1 MKRWLLIG
9 GGLLGGLIVVIAIV
23 LFFVVS
29 SLDSIIKAAVEKYG
43 SEVTQVEVR
52 LDKAKVSITS
62 GEGSLRGLTVGN
74 PKGFKTARAFSLGEI
89 SIVLDVGTVTQNPVV
104 IKEIVI
110 SAPEVTYELGSG
122 GSNIDIIQRNI
133 NAYAGTGKGKVK
145 ENAPSKGDD
154 QGGKKLIIQHLYV
167 KKGKV
172 NVSATMLKGK
182 ALSAALPD
190 IHLKDIGKQK
200 GGADP
205 REVVE
210 KLVRAISQSAGKAV
224 GTLDLDKVVG
234 SAKETVAGMKGQLE
248 GVKGSAASAKQAAE
262 EGAKKLGGAF
272 KKMFRD

>member
-1 MKRWLLIG
+1 MKRWIFIAGGVLTALVLL
-9 GGLLGGLIVVIAIV
+9 VVII

-62 GEGSLRGLTVGN
+62 GEGTLRGLTVGN
-74 PKGFKTARAFSLGEI
+74 PKGFKTDQAFSLGEI
-89 SIVLDVGTVTQNPVV
+89 SVALDVSTVTQNPIV

-110 SAPEVTYELGSG
+110 SAPEVTYELRSG
-122 GSNIDIIQRNI
+122 GSNIDVIQRNV
-133 NAYAGTGKGKVK
+133 NAYTGTAKGKAKVMD
-145 ENAPSKGDD
+145 PSKDPDKEGR
-154 QGGKKLIIQHLYV
+154 KLIIQHLYV

-210 KLVRAISQSAGKAV
+210 KLVRAISQSARKAV

-248 GVKGSAASAKQAAE
+248 GVKGSAARAKQAAE
-262 EGAKKLGGAF
+262 EGTKKLGGAF
-272 KKMFRD
+272 KKMFRE

>member
-9 GGLLGGLIVVIAIV
+9 SGLVAGLIVVIAIV

-62 GEGSLRGLTVGN
+62 GEGSLLGLTVGN
-74 PKGFKTARAFSLGEI
+74 PKGFKTDQAFSLGEI
-89 SIVLDVGTVTQNPVV
+89 SVALDVGTVTQDPIV

-122 GSNIDIIQRNI
+122 GSNIDAIQRNV
-133 NAYAGTGKGKVK
+133 NAYAGTGKGKAK
-145 ENAPSKGDD
+145 EKAPSKGDD
-154 QGGKKLIIQHLYV
+154 QEGRKLIIQHLYV

-172 NVSATMLKGK
+172 NVSATMLKGET
-182 ALSAALPD
+182 LSAALPD
-190 IHLKDIGKQK
+190 IHLRDIGKQK

-205 REVVE
+205 TEVVE
-210 KLVRAISQSAGKAV
+210 KLVRAISQSSVKAV

-234 SAKETVAGMKGQLE
+234 SAKEAVAGMKGQLE
-248 GVKGSAASAKQAAE
+248 GAKGSTAGAKVAAE
-262 EGAKKLGGAF
+262 EGAKSLGGAF
-272 KKMFRD
+272 KKAFGN

>member
-9 GGLLGGLIVVIAIV
+9 GGLVGGLIVVIAIV

-52 LDKAKVSITS
+52 LNKAKVSITS
-62 GEGSLRGLTVGN
+62 GEGILRGLTVGN
-74 PKGFKTARAFSLGEI
+74 PKGFKTDQAFSLGEI
-89 SIVLDVGTVTQNPVV
+89 SVTLDVGTVTQNPIV

-110 SAPEVTYELGSG
+110 SAPEVTYELRSG
-122 GSNIDIIQRNI
+122 GSNIDVIQRNV
-133 NAYAGTGKGKVK
+133 NSYAGAGKGKAK
-145 ENAPSKGDD
+145 EKAASKDSDKEGR
-154 QGGKKLIIQHLYV
+154 KLIIQNLYV

-182 ALSAALPD
+182 VLSAVLPD
-190 IHLKDIGKQK
+190 IHLRDIGKQK

-205 REVVE
+205 SEVVE
-210 KLVRAISQSAGKAV
+210 KLVRAISQSTKKAV

-234 SAKETVAGMKGQLE
+234 SAKEAVAGMKGQLE
-248 GVKGSAASAKQAAE
+248 GAKGSAASAKEAAE
-262 EGAKKLGGAF
+262 KGTKSVGGAL
-272 KKMFRD
+272 KKMFGN

>member
-9 GGLLGGLIVVIAIV
+9 SGLVGGLIVVIAIV

-62 GEGSLRGLTVGN
+62 GKGALRGLTVGN
-74 PKGFKTARAFSLGEI
+74 PEGFKTDRAFSLGEI
-89 SIVLDVGTVTQNPVV
+89 SVALDVGTVTQNPVV

-110 SAPEVTYELGSG
+110 LAPVVTYEMGPE
-122 GSNIDIIQRNI
+122 GSNIDTIQRNV
-133 NAYAGTGKGKVK
+133 NAYAGTGKGKAK
-145 ENAPSKGDD
+145 EKAPSKGDD
-154 QGGKKLIIQHLYV
+154 QEGRKLIIQHLYV

-172 NVSATMLKGK
+172 NISATMLKGK
-182 ALSAALPD
+182 ELSAPLPD

-205 REVVE
+205 SEVVE
-210 KLVRAISQSAGKAV
+210 KLVRAISQSVGKAV
-224 GTLDLDKVVG
+224 GTLDLDKLVG
-234 SAKETVAGMKGQLE
+234 SAKQAVAGVKGQLE
-248 GVKGSAASAKQAAE
+248 GVKGSAASAKQAVE

-272 KKMFRD
+272 KKMFGN

>member
-1 MKRWLLIG
+1 MKRWIFIAGGVLTALVLLVV
-9 GGLLGGLIVVIAIV
+9 LI

-74 PKGFKTARAFSLGEI
+74 PKGFKTNRAFSLGEI
-89 SIVLDVGTVTQNPVV
+89 SIVLDVGTVTQNPIV

-110 SAPEVTYELGSG
+110 SAPEVTYELSSG
-122 GSNIDIIQRNI
+122 GSNIDVIQRNV
-133 NAYAGTGKGKVK
+133 NAYTGTAKGKAKVK
-145 ENAPSKGDD
+145 DPSKDPDKEGR
-154 QGGKKLIIQHLYV
+154 KLIIQHLYV

-182 ALSAALPD
+182 ELSAALPD

-205 REVVE
+205 SEVVE
-210 KLVRAISQSAGKAV
+210 KLVMAISQSAGKAV
-224 GTLDLDKVVG
+224 GTLDLDRIVG
-234 SAKETVAGMKGQLE
+234 SVKDAVAGMKGQLE
-248 GVKGSAASAKQAAE
+248 GVKGSADSAKQAAE
-262 EGAKKLGGAF
+262 ECAKKLGGAF
-272 KKMFRD
+272 KKLFGD

>member
-1 MKRWLLIG
+1 MKRWIFIAGGVLTALVLL
-9 GGLLGGLIVVIAIV
+9 VVII

-62 GEGSLRGLTVGN
+62 GEGTLRGLTVGN
-74 PKGFKTARAFSLGEI
+74 PKGFKTDQAFSLGEI
-89 SIVLDVGTVTQNPVV
+89 SVALDVSTVTQNPIV

-110 SAPEVTYELGSG
+110 SAPEVTYELRSG
-122 GSNIDIIQRNI
+122 GSNIDVIQRNV
-133 NAYAGTGKGKVK
+133 NAYTGTAKGKAKVMD
-145 ENAPSKGDD
+145 PSKDPDKEGR
-154 QGGKKLIIQHLYV
+154 KLIIQHLYV

-182 ALSAALPD
+182 ELSAALPD
-190 IHLKDIGKQK
+190 IHLKDIGKEK

-205 REVVE
+205 SEVVE

-224 GTLDLDKVVG
+224 GTLDLDKIVG
-234 SAKETVAGMKGQLE
+234 SVKEAVAGMKGQLE
-248 GVKGSAASAKQAAE
+248 GVKGSADSAKQAAE

-272 KKMFRD
+272 KKLFGD

>member
-1 MKRWLLIG
+1 MKRWIFIAGGVLTALVLL
-9 GGLLGGLIVVIAIV
+9 VVII

-52 LDKAKVSITS
+52 LNKAKVSITS
-62 GEGSLRGLTVGN
+62 GEGTLRGLTVGN
-74 PKGFKTARAFSLGEI
+74 PKGFKTEHAFSLGEI
-89 SIVLDVGTVTQNPVV
+89 SVALDVSTVTQNPIV

-110 SAPEVTYELGSG
+110 SAPEVTYELRSG
-122 GSNIDIIQRNI
+122 GSNIDVIQRNV
-133 NAYAGTGKGKVK
+133 NAYTGTAKGKAKVMD
-145 ENAPSKGDD
+145 PSKDPDKEGR
-154 QGGKKLIIQHLYV
+154 KLIIQHLYV

-182 ALSAALPD
+182 ELSAALPD
-190 IHLKDIGKQK
+190 IHLKDIGKEK

-205 REVVE
+205 SEVVE

-224 GTLDLDKVVG
+224 GTLDLDKIVG
-234 SAKETVAGMKGQLE
+234 SVKEAVAGMKGQLE
-248 GVKGSAASAKQAAE
+248 GVKGSADSAKQAAE

-272 KKMFRD
+272 KKLFGD

>member
-1 MKRWLLIG
+1 MKRWIFIAGGVLTALVLLVV
-9 GGLLGGLIVVIAIV
+9 LI

-74 PKGFKTARAFSLGEI
+74 PKGFKTNRAFSLGEI
-89 SIVLDVGTVTQNPVV
+89 SIVLDVGTVTQNPIV

-110 SAPEVTYELGSG
+110 SAPEVTYELSSG
-122 GSNIDIIQRNI
+122 GSNIDVIQRNV
-133 NAYAGTGKGKVK
+133 NAYTGTAKGKAKVK
-145 ENAPSKGDD
+145 DPSNNPDKEGR
-154 QGGKKLIIQHLYV
+154 KLIIQHLYV

-182 ALSAALPD
+182 ELSAALPD

-205 REVVE
+205 SEVVE
-210 KLVRAISQSAGKAV
+210 KLVMAISQSAGKAV
-224 GTLDLDKVVG
+224 GTLDLDRIVG
-234 SAKETVAGMKGQLE
+234 SVKDAVAGMKGQLE
-248 GVKGSAASAKQAAE
+248 GVKGSADSAKQAAE

-272 KKMFRD
+272 KKLFGD

>member
-1 MKRWLLIG
+1 MKRWIFIAGGVLAALVLL
-9 GGLLGGLIVVIAIV
+9 VVII

-62 GEGSLRGLTVGN
+62 GEGTLRGLTVGN
-74 PKGFKTARAFSLGEI
+74 PKGFKTDRAFSLGEI
-89 SIVLDVGTVTQNPVV
+89 SVALDVGTVTQNPIV

-110 SAPEVTYELGSG
+110 SAPEVTYELRSG
-122 GSNIDIIQRNI
+122 GSNIDVIQRNV
-133 NAYAGTGKGKVK
+133 NAYTGTAKGKAKVK
-145 ENAPSKGDD
+145 DPSKDPDKEGR
-154 QGGKKLIIQHLYV
+154 KLIIQHLYV
-167 KKGKV
+167 KNGKV

-182 ALSAALPD
+182 ELSAALPD

-205 REVVE
+205 SEVVE

-224 GTLDLDKVVG
+224 RTLDLDRVVG
-234 SAKETVAGMKGQLE
+234 SVKEAVDGMKGQLE
-248 GVKGSAASAKQAAE
+248 GVKGSAAGAKEAAE
-262 EGAKKLGGAF
+262 KGAKKLGGAF
-272 KKMFRD
+272 KKLFGD

>member
-1 MKRWLLIG
+1 MKRWIFIAGGVLAALVLL
-9 GGLLGGLIVVIAIV
+9 VVII

-62 GEGSLRGLTVGN
+62 GEGTLRGLTVGN
-74 PKGFKTARAFSLGEI
+74 PKGFKTDRAFSLGEI
-89 SIVLDVGTVTQNPVV
+89 SVALDVGTVTQNPIV

-110 SAPEVTYELGSG
+110 SAPEVTYELRSG
-122 GSNIDIIQRNI
+122 GSNIDVIQRNV
-133 NAYAGTGKGKVK
+133 NAYTGTAKGKAKVK
-145 ENAPSKGDD
+145 DPDKEGR
-154 QGGKKLIIQHLYV
+154 KLIIQHLYV

-182 ALSAALPD
+182 ELSAALPD
-190 IHLKDIGKQK
+190 IHLKDIGKEK

-205 REVVE
+205 SEVVE
-210 KLVRAISQSAGKAV
+210 KLVMAISQSAGKAV
-224 GTLDLDKVVG
+224 GTLDLDRIVG
-234 SAKETVAGMKGQLE
+234 SVKDAVAGMKGQLE
-248 GVKGSAASAKQAAE
+248 GVKGSADSAKQAAE

-272 KKMFRD
+272 KKLFGD